1 MRAIRIAML
10 AAVVVFGATTAG
22 DAGNM
27 NSGWHFV
34 FGQETEVWT
43 WPNEDACM
51 VTSQGSTVGILDGV
65 HRCSEESCPN
75 CAAVAHR
82 SVSVD

>member
-1 MRAIRIAML
+1 MKAVRVGVML
-10 AAVVVFGATTAG
+10 IGLVFGATNLG

-34 FGQETEVWT
+34 FGQETEVFT

-65 HRCSEESCPN
+65 HRCSEEYCPN
-75 CAAVAHR
+75 CLAN
-82 SVSVD
+82 